1 MYVEPHEL
9 RTIQWEPTSYC
20 NANCIGCP
28 RTDTETMLTRPHIV
42 ELQRHATEQESNAFI
57 SSVVDKRLEKLQLVI
72 YNGDIGDA
80 MICLLY
86 TSPSPRDIS

>member
-28 RTDTETMLTRPHIV
+28 RTDPETMLTRPHIV
-42 ELQRHATEQESNAFI
+42 ELQRHATHNKKAMLLFH
-57 SSVVDKRLEKLQLVI
+57 QLLTK
-72 YNGDIGDA
+72 G
-80 MICLLY
+80 
-86 TSPSPRDIS
+86 